1 MRLPREQNTGDY
13 YQIIT
18 TGFVRLIVEY
28 NFQFWD
34 WYFENMLFG
43 SIASSIV
50 HLSKEKK
57 KQRKDYEETIYRSC
71 KESDTGNNAQ
81 IFNCENYLSKKRKW

>member
-57 KQRKDYEETIYRSC
+57 SRERTMKKQSIEAVRKVIQEIMLKFLTVKI
-71 KESDTGNNAQ
+71 
-81 IFNCENYLSKKRKW
+81 I

>member
-1 MRLPREQNTGDY
+1 MCLPREQNTGDY

-50 HLSKEKK
+50 HKRKEKK
-57 KQRKDYEETIYRSC
+57 SRERTMKKQSIEAVRKVIQEIMLKFLTVKI
-71 KESDTGNNAQ
+71 
-81 IFNCENYLSKKRKW
+81 I

>member
-1 MRLPREQNTGDY
+1 MCLPREWNTGDY

-18 TGFVRLIVEY
+18 TSFVRLIVEY

-34 WYFENMLFG
+34 WYFENMLFS

-57 KQRKDYEETIYRSC
+57 SRAKAEK
-71 KESDTGNNAQ
+71 GV
-81 IFNCENYLSKKRKW
+81 